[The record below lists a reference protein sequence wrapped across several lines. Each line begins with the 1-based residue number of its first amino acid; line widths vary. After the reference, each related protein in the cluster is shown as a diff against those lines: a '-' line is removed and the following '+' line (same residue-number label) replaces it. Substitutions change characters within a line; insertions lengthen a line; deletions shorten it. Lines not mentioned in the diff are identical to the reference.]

1 MPAVGRLWPSD
12 NDDDDEDEDECHL
25 ALLDEDQDEDD
36 EENEAEHGEQEEE
49 GALWRSSAKCS
60 WLCLGFQ
67 TWKQLNFEDIL
78 SDIDLRWKPPRD
90 QNNPGFD
97 QVPSQ
102 SHRGHRL

>member
-1 MPAVGRLWPSD
+1 MSLDDNDDD
-12 NDDDDEDEDECHL
+12 NDDDDGGECHL

-36 EENEAEHGEQEEE
+36 EEDEAEHGEQEEE

-60 WLCLGFQ
+60 RLCLRFQ